1 MGLRLMPVTHRVLLH
16 RDGPALWPSHK
27 PLAEILELQA
37 TTPEGIWQAVYQGAP
52 TAPGGSI
59 FKRQWWRGRNR
70 YDASEDNLVR
80 MRSKCIG
87 RWISWDTALKDK
99 DDAAY
104 TAAVV
109 GELMPNYQM
118 AVREVFRDRLEFPE
132 LTPVMDRLTQRY
144 SPDGKLRGVLIEDKA
159 SGTSAYQTL
168 MASASP
174 DLRRVLIPF
183 QPVGDK
189 DTRANQAAVWCKN
202 DCVLLPEPNETVP
215 WLLDFEEEVFAIPT
229 ATYRDQADAFAQLI
243 IYCEN
248 LLASGYHSRGGA
260 RAAA

>member
-1 MGLRLMPVTHRVLLH
+1 MPVTHRVKLH
-16 RDGPALWPSHK
+16 SNGPALWPEHK

-37 TTPEGIWQAVYQGAP
+37 TTPDPIWQAVYQGAP

-59 FKRQWWRGRNR
+59 FKRAWWRGQDR
-70 YDASEDNLVR
+70 YDSSAENLQR
-80 MRSKCIG
+80 MMSACIG
-87 RWISWDTALKDK
+87 RWISWDTALKDTNT
-99 DDAAY
+99 AAY

-109 GELMPNYQM
+109 GELRPNYQM
-118 AVREVFRDRLEFPE
+118 AMREVYRERLEFPE
-132 LTPVMDRLTQRY
+132 LPLVMDRLAQRY
-144 SPDGKLRGVLIEDKA
+144 SVDGKLRGVIIEDKA
-159 SGTSAYQTL
+159 SGTSAYQTI
-168 MASASP
+168 MASGST
-174 DLRRVLIPF
+174 DLRRVLVPF

-202 DCVLLPEPNETVP
+202 DCVLLPNPSDQVP

-248 LLASGYHSRGGA
+248 LLASGYHARGGA
-260 RAAA
+260 RAAAA

>member
-1 MGLRLMPVTHRVLLH
+1 MPVTHRVWLH
-16 RDGPALWPSHK
+16 GEGPALWPSHK

-37 TTPEGIWQAVYQGAP
+37 TTPEHIWSAVYQGQP
-52 TAPGGSI
+52 TPAGGTI
-59 FKRQWWRGRNR
+59 FKRAWFRGTNR
-70 YDASEDNLVR
+70 YTATDGDLVR

-99 DDAAY
+99 TDAAY

-132 LTPVMDRLTQRY
+132 LPIVMDHFAQRY
-144 SPDGKLRGVLIEDKA
+144 ATDGKLRGVIIEDKA

-168 MASASP
+168 MASSTAE
-174 DLRRVLIPF
+174 LRRVLIPF

-202 DCVLLPEPNETVP
+202 GCVLLPEPSDTVP
-215 WLLDFEEEVFAIPT
+215 WLLDFEEELFALPSST
-229 ATYRDQADAFAQLI
+229 FRDQGDAFAQLL
-243 IYCEN
+243 IYTEN
-248 LLASGYHSRGGA
+248 LLAGGYHARGGA
-260 RAAA
+260 RAA

>member
-1 MGLRLMPVTHRVLLH
+1 MPVTHKLLLH
-16 RDGPALWPSHK
+16 QNGPALWPERK
-27 PLAEILELQA
+27 PLSEILELKA
-37 TTPEGIWQAVYQGAP
+37 TTPDYIFNAVYQGAP

-59 FKRQWWRGRNR
+59 FKRAWWRNHNR
-70 YDASEDNLVR
+70 YEASGENLLHLQ
-80 MRSKCIG
+80 SKCIG
-87 RWISWDTALKDK
+87 RWISWDTGFKDK
-99 DDAAY
+99 DDSAY

-118 AVREVFRDRLEFPE
+118 AVREVFKDRLEFPE
-132 LTPVMDRLTQRY
+132 LTPAMDRMAQRY
-144 SPDGKLRGVLIEDKA
+144 GADGKLRGVIIEDKA

-168 MASASP
+168 LNVGSE

-202 DCVLLPEPNETVP
+202 DCVLLPEPSDQVP
-215 WLLDFEEEVFAIPT
+215 WLMDFEEELFALPT
-229 ATYRDQADAFAQLI
+229 STYRDQGDAFAQLL

-248 LLASGYHSRGGA
+248 ILATGFRARGGA
-260 RAAA
+260 KVAA